1 MCIRDSHSAMQPIV
15 TIWANAFA
23 PSHARATVHSFMG
36 QAESFGEVIGGL
48 TLGAVAELVSVPAA
62 MTASATLFVVAA
74 ALTMTARPS
83 WVGASSS

>member
-1 MCIRDSHSAMQPIV
+1 
-15 TIWANAFA
+15 
-23 PSHARATVHSFMG
+23 MG

-62 MTASATLFVVAA
+62 MTASAALFVVAA

-83 WVGASSS
+83 WVDASSS